1 MKRVEF
7 GGENLQATLEEGV
20 WIVEVDDAD
29 EGDGGEDFCKLAACP
44 CGFFESFCDVAD
56 VETLAELLNKV

>member
-20 WIVEVDDAD
+20 WIVEIDDAD
-29 EGDGGEDFCKLAACP
+29 EGDGGENIREFAACP
-44 CGFFESFCDVAD
+44 CGFFESFCDAVD
-56 VETLAELLNKV
+56 VETLAELLNEV